1 MQRFVALV
9 SLLLAF
15 TCAAQASNVPRP
27 SPEYVIRLTTGQ
39 QILLSSLRGNV
50 VALMFIS
57 TECPHCQQTAQLMDR
72 LYKEYG
78 PKGFRPVAVAFNEM
92 AMMLVPDFIKR
103 HNISF
108 PVGYDF
114 RETVYAYIE
123 RSPMLRTYVPIL
135 VFIDRGGTIRA
146 QYLGDDNFFRDQEKN
161 IRTMIEQLLR
171 EPAGKRTPAANSGA
185 AKRERS

>member
-1 MQRFVALV
+1 MVALV
-9 SLLLAF
+9 SFLLVL
-15 TCAAQASNVPRP
+15 TCAAQAANVPRP

-108 PVGYDF
+108 PVGYDV
-114 RETVYAYIE
+114 RDTVYAYIE
-123 RSPMLRTYVPIL
+123 RPIMLRTYVPIL
-135 VFIDRGGTIRA
+135 VFIDRSGTIRG

-161 IRTMIEQLLR
+161 IRAMIEQLLR
-171 EPAGKRTPAANSGA
+171 EPAGKRTPAANAGA
-185 AKRERS
+185 ARRERS